1 MFFSTIT
8 TSGTT
13 EKPLTYKQ
21 LEENI
26 NKWVHELEEQE
37 SVFLNQAKQI
47 NIWDRLL
54 IENGEQVFV
63 FLVSFT
69 NQEHPFGI
77 YLI

>member
-1 MFFSTIT
+1 MFFSSTT
-8 TSGTT
+8 TSDTT
-13 EKPLTYKQ
+13 EKPLSYKQ

-63 FLVSFT
+63 FSITFA
-69 NQEHPFGI
+69 NQEHPFCI
-77 YLI
+77 FLI